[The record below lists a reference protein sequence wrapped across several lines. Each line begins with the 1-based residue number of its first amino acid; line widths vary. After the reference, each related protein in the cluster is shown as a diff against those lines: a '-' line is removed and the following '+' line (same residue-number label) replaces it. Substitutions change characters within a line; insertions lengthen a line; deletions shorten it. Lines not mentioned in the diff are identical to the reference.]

1 MNKVSGLT
9 ALPMAVLILLQLAV
23 CAGCSDP
30 GSPGKQEEEPMQT
43 EKIINPLSFDEISET
58 DDLKK
63 FISEVDNAD
72 GSHNNEGKE
81 IGTIVSPYFLLKAED
96 KEVDCYAVRTSLGAH
111 SFAMIDA
118 GAQSFPIKVTLD
130 LLYGAEY
137 VNVLP
142 QKYGVKAE
150 TDSTG
155 KATAQIPGFGNYTFV
170 ADDKKET
177 ALTLIVREAQEFAA
191 PEGYEVIR
199 VEPGDHTQKLGFT
212 AEKQVLYFERGTH
225 YLKYNVE
232 FLDNTQV
239 YLEEGCYIYATMPDR
254 AETPM
259 LDPAWSGKTRWNAL
273 FWGKGVENVKIGGR
287 GMIDLSKLDWHARS
301 AIMFESCK
309 DVEVEGVTLNN
320 SPEWTLYFMGCRGI
334 AVRDILLFGYRQNS
348 DGICLADSAEA
359 VVENCFARSGDDLFE
374 VKSMDANCTVA
385 IQNILFRRCNGW
397 PDKARGMG
405 IIYESVRDISDIRF
419 EDCSIGFASAVW
431 QDELGSLVVILGGG
445 ATVTDIL
452 FEDIELYSNAL
463 YPVNVTLYDISAAQV
478 DDIRFKDLDIRGG
491 EPVRVANHSTVGGKI
506 KNLYFDNCSRNGMPV
521 KTYARLGLKLTNME
535 KADILLNQSGD
546 NG

>member
-96 KEVDCYAVRTSLGAH
+96 KDVDCYAVRTSLGAH

-118 GAQSFPIKVTLD
+118 GAQSFPIEVTLD

-150 TDSTG
+150 TDPTG

-199 VEPGDHTQKLGFT
+199 VEPG
-212 AEKQVLYFERGTH
+212 E
-225 YLKYNVE
+225 
-232 FLDNTQV
+232 
-239 YLEEGCYIYATMPDR
+239 
-254 AETPM
+254 
-259 LDPAWSGKTRWNAL
+259 S
-273 FWGKGVENVKIGGR
+273 
-287 GMIDLSKLDWHARS
+287 LSCH
-301 AIMFESCK
+301 
-309 DVEVEGVTLNN
+309 
-320 SPEWTLYFMGCRGI
+320 
-334 AVRDILLFGYRQNS
+334 
-348 DGICLADSAEA
+348 
-359 VVENCFARSGDDLFE
+359 
-374 VKSMDANCTVA
+374 
-385 IQNILFRRCNGW
+385 
-397 PDKARGMG
+397 
-405 IIYESVRDISDIRF
+405 
-419 EDCSIGFASAVW
+419 
-431 QDELGSLVVILGGG
+431 
-445 ATVTDIL
+445 
-452 FEDIELYSNAL
+452 
-463 YPVNVTLYDISAAQV
+463 SAA
-478 DDIRFKDLDIRGG
+478 D
-491 EPVRVANHSTVGGKI
+491 
-506 KNLYFDNCSRNGMPV
+506 C
-521 KTYARLGLKLTNME
+521 RLR
-535 KADILLNQSGD
+535 D
-546 NG
+546 